1 MKKILIGSLAL
12 SILISTVHARDI
24 TPNEIKGFSAQAYRI
39 DFDKAPAD
47 IQVKL
52 KDEYTQKIKLSEILV
67 QRYQNDPEFVQIRE
81 NIALELWS
89 KRVMNTV
96 KPTEEEIK
104 KVYEASGELK
114 VASLY
119 KARHILVKQESIAN
133 ELLSQLNTKSS
144 NEQNALFLE
153 MVQKHSVDGQ
163 SKNNGG
169 DIGWIDSGK
178 ISPSAATELKEKEK
192 GSLFIM
198 RAAEE
203 LWEVIILDDI
213 KPEHIASYDEAKP
226 FLVKQLQSK
235 TLQDEAAKLLKPTP
249 ANKSKVPSP
258 KK

>member
-1 MKKILIGSLAL
+1 MKKILLYTI
-12 SILISTVHARDI
+12 IIITIISSAQARDI
-24 TPNEIKGFSAQAYRI
+24 KLDEYKAFATQAYRI

-47 IQVKL
+47 VQAKIKE
-52 KDEYTQKIKLSEILV
+52 EYTQKIRLSEILV
-67 QRYQNDPEFVQIRE
+67 QRYQNDLEFVQIRE

-89 KRVMNTV
+89 KRVMNSV

-119 KARHILVKQESIAN
+119 KARHILVKQESLAN
-133 ELLSQLNTKSS
+133 ELLSQLNTKSA
-144 NEQNALFLE
+144 NERNVLFLE
-153 MVQKHSVDGQ
+153 MVQKHSMDGQ

-178 ISPSAATELKEKEK
+178 ISPSAATELKAKEK
-192 GSLFIM
+192 GSLFIL
-198 RAAEE
+198 RAAQE
-203 LWEVIILDDI
+203 LWEVIMLDDI

-226 FLVKQLQSK
+226 FLINQLQRK
-235 TLQDEAAKLLKPTP
+235 TLQDEAAKLLKPAPATKVKTP
-249 ANKSKVPSP
+249 AI